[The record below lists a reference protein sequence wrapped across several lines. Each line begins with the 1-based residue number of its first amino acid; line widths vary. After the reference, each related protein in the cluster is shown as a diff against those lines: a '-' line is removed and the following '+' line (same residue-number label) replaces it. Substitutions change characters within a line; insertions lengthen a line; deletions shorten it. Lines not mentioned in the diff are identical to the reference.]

1 MRSSTDTNGSD
12 GNRPLYLQVAGEM
25 RQLIAHGA
33 YKPGDKLPSVRE
45 LRRRYRVSTAT
56 IVEAYIRL
64 ERDGVVRARERSGFF
79 AAHPPDIADLTVQ
92 RSVPAPVEVGI
103 GELIAS
109 VLRGVNNRNLVPLGT
124 AAPSVE
130 LLPLG
135 ELNR

>member
-1 MRSSTDTNGSD
+1 MRSSTDTDGSD

-25 RQLIAHGA
+25 RQLIANGA
-33 YKPGDKLPSVRE
+33 YKPGDRLPSVRE

-79 AAHPPDIADLTVQ
+79 AAHPPKVAEPTVQ
-92 RSVPAPVEVGI
+92 RSVLPPAEVET
-103 GELIAS
+103 GELIAT
-109 VLRGVNNRNLVPLGT
+109 VLRGINNRNLVPLGI

-130 LLPLG
+130 
-135 ELNR
+135 